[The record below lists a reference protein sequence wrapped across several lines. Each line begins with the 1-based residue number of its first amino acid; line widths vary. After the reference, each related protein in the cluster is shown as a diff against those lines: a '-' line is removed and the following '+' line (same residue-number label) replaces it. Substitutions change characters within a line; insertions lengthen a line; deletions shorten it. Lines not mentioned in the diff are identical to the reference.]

1 MLICK
6 YLLARRFNILDCTK
20 LKIINSAMELIKEKG
35 YSLTTTKEIAL
46 KAGINECTIF
56 RKFKS
61 KKDIVLEAMK
71 LSKWNPNLSESNFVY
86 IGDLEKDLTGFLE
99 IYTQKVT
106 PEMVKLSIGLRTPEL
121 YEYTA
126 DGIMKVPQVFKNV
139 LIRYFEEM
147 LKKGKI
153 KHKNT
158 ETLAM
163 TFISIAFGF
172 VFLDAS
178 FGNKLT
184 SLSKKEYIENSVK
197 IFIGGIN

>member
-1 MLICK
+1 
-6 YLLARRFNILDCTK
+6 
-20 LKIINSAMELIKEKG
+20 MELIKEKG

-56 RKFKS
+56 RKFNS

-71 LSKWNPNLSESNFVY
+71 LSKWNPNLSESDFAY
-86 IGDLEKDLTGFLE
+86 IGDLKKDLIGFLK
-99 IYTQKVT
+99 IYMQKVT

-126 DGIMKVPQVFKNV
+126 DGIIKVPQVFKNV
-139 LIRYFEEM
+139 LIKYFKEM
-147 LKKGKI
+147 SEKGKL
-153 KHKNT
+153 KYKNT
-158 ETLAM
+158 EILAM

-184 SLSKKEYIENSVK
+184 DLSKKEYIKNSVT
-197 IFIGGIN
+197 IFIDGIN

>member
-1 MLICK
+1 
-6 YLLARRFNILDCTK
+6 
-20 LKIINSAMELIKEKG
+20 
-35 YSLTTTKEIAL
+35 
-46 KAGINECTIF
+46 
-56 RKFKS
+56 
-61 KKDIVLEAMK
+61 
-71 LSKWNPNLSESNFVY
+71 
-86 IGDLEKDLTGFLE
+86 
-99 IYTQKVT
+99 
-106 PEMVKLSIGLRTPEL
+106 
-121 YEYTA
+121 
-126 DGIMKVPQVFKNV
+126 MKVPQVLKNV

-197 IFIGGIN
+197 IFIDGIN

>member
-1 MLICK
+1 
-6 YLLARRFNILDCTK
+6 
-20 LKIINSAMELIKEKG
+20 MELIKEKG
-35 YSLTTTKEIAL
+35 YSITTTKEIAL

-86 IGDLEKDLTGFLE
+86 IEDLEKDLIGFLE
-99 IYTQKVT
+99 IYMQKVT
-106 PEMVKLSIGLRTPEL
+106 PEMVELSIGLRTPEL

-147 LKKGKI
+147 FEKGKI
-153 KHKNT
+153 KCKNT
-158 ETLAM
+158 EVLAM
-163 TFISIAFGF
+163 TFISMAFGF

-184 SLSKKEYIENSVK
+184 GLSKKEYIENSVK
-197 IFIGGIN
+197 IFINGIN